1 MKTKAKEE
9 QEADS
14 MKKRITFMAGLIAA
28 AVAIGAVAFTAHA
41 APADD
46 RIESEAEEK
55 SLAERFPLEAV
66 RQHALAVSEEMDV
79 PDDRLYGIITYGGE
93 DYLMVA
99 DEHKEEGHYGAEY
112 IHTYIDTDGIDG
124 HEPGPVNMFFTC
136 PVCGSYSSTII
147 WPNDVS
153 NGRVFTC
160 KCENPWIL
168 GLTIQEDEIR

>member
-46 RIESEAEEK
+46 QIESEEEEK

-66 RQHALAVSEEMDV
+66 RQHALAVSEGMDV

-124 HEPGPVNMFFTC
+124 HEPGPVNMFFPC
-136 PVCGSYSSTII
+136 PVGGSYGSTII